1 MAFGKI
7 IGLQGL
13 VYKGGGPML
22 AWLLHRITGLGIL
35 IFVGL
40 HVIASFTMQQFGSD
54 LGTSLNIVYEDWRF
68 QIFIYFCV
76 LFHALNGL
84 RVILLDI
91 WPKFLKYQRE
101 AIWLQW
107 LIFIPVYSLTVFIM
121 IQRALA
127 GG

>member
-7 IGLQGL
+7 TGLQGL
-13 VYKGGGPML
+13 VYRGGGPML

-40 HVIASFTMQQFGSD
+40 HVIASFAMQQFGSD

-68 QIFIYFCV
+68 QIFVYFCV
-76 LFHALNGL
+76 LFHSLNGL

-91 WPKFLKYQRE
+91 WPNFLKFQRE
-101 AIWLQW
+101 AIWVQW
-107 LIFIPVYSLTVFIM
+107 LIFIPVYVLVVFVM
-121 IQRALA
+121 IQRSLA